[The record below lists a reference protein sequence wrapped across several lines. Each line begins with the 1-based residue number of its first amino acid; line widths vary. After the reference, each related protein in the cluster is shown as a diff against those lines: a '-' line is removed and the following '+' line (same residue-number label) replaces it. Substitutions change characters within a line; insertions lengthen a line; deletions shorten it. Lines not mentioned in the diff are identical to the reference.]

1 MYLWWQRTRSGGP
14 AIQPYDAFKKTP
26 LAVSGTAAASVEL
39 ERDLQATNSCFR
51 NSTHPI
57 VRCRQTGRIG
67 VSLVGILVRPSAT
80 TLSGT

>member
-14 AIQPYDAFKKTP
+14 AIQPYDALKGLRSQ
-26 LAVSGTAAASVEL
+26 LAGTAAASVEL

-51 NSTHPI
+51 NSTYPI